1 MGIAKMHSNRCR
13 YKNTE
18 GGVGKMIFCDELKHK
33 KSWFFMHLTAK
44 SEPARLVTK
53 QARLSVD
60 QAATDRL
67 RFGALQG

>member
-1 MGIAKMHSNRCR
+1 
-13 YKNTE
+13 
-18 GGVGKMIFCDELKHK
+18 
-33 KSWFFMHLTAK
+33 MHLTAK